1 MTETGQPN
9 GLIRIRIDLDIN
21 AQIAVMIGETLAT
34 IGVTTVETIET
45 AEPIHATQTAVTTL
59 TAVIVEDA
67 IILVVVTN
75 TGPTSKDDNDRKAAS
90 PQVRGNLT
98 TDQVKMPKTLRL
110 ALPNLKTGIIHHLS
124 KTTSNNKLMLSP
136 AT

>member
-9 GLIRIRIDLDIN
+9 GLIRIKIDLDTN
-21 AQIAVMIGETLAT
+21 AQIAVMIDETLAT
-34 IGVTTVETIET
+34 IEVTTVETIET
-45 AEPIHATQTAVTTL
+45 VEPILAIPTAVMTL
-59 TAVIVEDA
+59 TAVIVEGA

-98 TDQVKMPKTLRL
+98 TDQVKMPRTLRL

-124 KTTSNNKLMLSP
+124 KTTSNNKLMLFP